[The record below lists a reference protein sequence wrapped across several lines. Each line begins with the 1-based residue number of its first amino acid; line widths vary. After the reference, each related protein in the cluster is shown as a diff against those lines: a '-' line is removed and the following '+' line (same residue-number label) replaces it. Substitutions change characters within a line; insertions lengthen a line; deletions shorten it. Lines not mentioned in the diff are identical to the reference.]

1 MLGVVPNPIDDL
13 LCPKT
18 GAEPKLKLGAAA
30 VVGAA
35 KEVLVPKILE
45 VALERV
51 ETAVV
56 VGVSDGTEAVGAFPN
71 AKLLA
76 SVFMTEAVVC
86 ACVFKPKIL
95 AFGLAV
101 CANVNVPAAV
111 LALLAVVKRPAQ
123 PTETYQILA
132 LEDSPNMFN
141 SWTQNNHAFNRRF
154 RRDKHL
160 FHTCRQGVPYLA
172 WLLHQGC
179 QS

>member
-45 VALERV
+45 VALGGV

-56 VGVSDGTEAVGAFPN
+56 VGVSDATEAVGALPN

-76 SVFMTEAVVC
+76 SVFMTEVVVC

-123 PTETYQILA
+123 PTESYQILA
-132 LEDSPNMFN
+132 LKGSPNMFN
-141 SWTQNNHAFNRRF
+141 S
-154 RRDKHL
+154 
-160 FHTCRQGVPYLA
+160 
-172 WLLHQGC
+172 
-179 QS
+179 